1 MLDSALRAVNDHGKE
16 STSDLL
22 EIFETFLKEVSW
34 TRCAMTHVWT
44 KGKEVKKI
52 CLQVL
57 TITFNVGSVNFSI
70 HSCDFFLH
78 SIN

>member
-34 TRCAMTHVWT
+34 TRCAMTHV
-44 KGKEVKKI
+44 
-52 CLQVL
+52 
-57 TITFNVGSVNFSI
+57 
-70 HSCDFFLH
+70 
-78 SIN
+78 